1 MDVLKET
8 NFQNLGQKKTGKVR
22 DIYEQANRFIFVTTD
37 RHSSFDRIIAHIP
50 WKGQVLNQI
59 SAFWFEQTKDII
71 ANHVI
76 AVPDPNV
83 TVGKTCTPV
92 RIEGVVRGYLTGV
105 TDTSIWT
112 RYSKGMRAFGG
123 ITLPESMQKNRKL
136 PQPIFDPTTKEA
148 VHDRTLTPTEM
159 IEEGFITADLFE
171 QVQKTALALF
181 ARGQEIAAARGL
193 ILVDTKYEFGTDADG
208 VLILI
213 DEVHTPDSSRYW
225 KANTY
230 AERLAKDEDPEYFD
244 KEFLRLWFK
253 EHSDPYKDAELPQAP
268 EEKVLELSRRYIAIY
283 EQLTGLK
290 FTPGDVP
297 ILSRIEKNLAAYRVP

>member
-83 TVGKTCTPV
+83 TVGKKCTPV

-112 RYSKGMRAFGG
+112 RYSKGMRDFGG
-123 ITLPESMQKNRKL
+123 IVLPDGMKKNQKL
-136 PQPIFDPTTKEA
+136 PGPIFDPTTKEEK
-148 VHDRTLTPTEM
+148 HDRTLTAREM
-159 IEEGFITADLFE
+159 IAEGFITKELFQHVKE
-171 QVQKTALALF
+171 TALM
-181 ARGQEIAAARGL
+181 
-193 ILVDTKYEFGTDADG
+193 
-208 VLILI
+208 
-213 DEVHTPDSSRYW
+213 
-225 KANTY
+225 
-230 AERLAKDEDPEYFD
+230 
-244 KEFLRLWFK
+244 
-253 EHSDPYKDAELPQAP
+253 
-268 EEKVLELSRRYIAIY
+268 
-283 EQLTGLK
+283 
-290 FTPGDVP
+290 
-297 ILSRIEKNLAAYRVP
+297 